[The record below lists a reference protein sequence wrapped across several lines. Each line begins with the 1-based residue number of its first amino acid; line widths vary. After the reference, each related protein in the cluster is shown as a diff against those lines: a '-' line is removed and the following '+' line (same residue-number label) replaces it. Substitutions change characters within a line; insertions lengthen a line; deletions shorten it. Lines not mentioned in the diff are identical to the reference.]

1 MTDNR
6 EIPAL
11 PEKDPGKP
19 RRGISASVLKLIAI
33 AAMTVDH
40 FTWAFFPGTQK
51 VWYVLILH
59 AIGRLTAPIM
69 WFFIAEGMH
78 YTHNRR
84 RYIFRLFLFAILSH
98 FAYNFAFGIPFLPFS
113 RGSVF
118 NQTGV
123 MWALALSALLIALS
137 ESEKIPKVLKYVCIF
152 ACCLLAFPADWS
164 SIAVMA
170 PVFLYMH
177 RGNFKKQAIDIV
189 FWTFI
194 YALVYFFFID
204 KLYGAWQM
212 FTALSVPL
220 LALYNGARGGGKST
234 AAKFAGKWFFYIYY
248 PAHLIA
254 VGIVRLCLHGDV
266 PIIFD

>member
-1 MTDNR
+1 MTDNK
-6 EIPAL
+6 ETPSL
-11 PEKDPGKP
+11 PEKEEKTP

-40 FTWAFFPGTQK
+40 FTWAIFPGTQK
-51 VWYVLILH
+51 IWYVLILH

-78 YTHNRR
+78 YTHDRR
-84 RYIFRLFLFAILSH
+84 RYILRLFLFALLSH
-98 FAYNFAFGIPFLPFS
+98 FAYNFGFGIPLLPFS
-113 RGSVF
+113 NGSIF

-123 MWALALSALLIALS
+123 LWPLALSALLIALC
-137 ESEKIPKVLKYVCIF
+137 EIEKIPKAVKYLLIF

-170 PVFLYMH
+170 PFFLYMH
-177 RGNFKKQAIDIV
+177 RGNFKKQAFDIV

-194 YALVYFFFID
+194 YALVYFFFLD

-212 FTALSVPL
+212 FTALSVPV
-220 LALYNGARGGGKST
+220 LALYNGTRGGGTSK
-234 AAKFAGKWFFYIYY
+234 AAKFAGKWFFYLYY
-248 PAHLIA
+248 PAHLVV
-254 VGIVRLCLHGDV
+254 VGIVRLLLHGDV
-266 PIIFD
+266 PVIFN